1 MIIIEVYVAER
12 PTEDVIVELP
22 VKKKAEK
29 NGIHMAI
36 FLLSSVI
43 NTYACV
49 LLVIL
54 CIATFDIFNIRM

>member
-29 NGIHMAI
+29 NGIHIAI
-36 FLLSSVI
+36 YLL
-43 NTYACV
+43 
-49 LLVIL
+49 LLIHMLVYY
-54 CIATFDIFNIRM
+54 